1 MPPMHAPA
9 PATAAPAPAPP
20 PASGPL
26 STSPWTLTEADGML
40 YKRMWSAAN
49 AAGRGKVGM
58 QASHA
63 AALAYPYPYPYPSL

>member
-1 MPPMHAPA
+1 
-9 PATAAPAPAPP
+9 
-20 PASGPL
+20 
-26 STSPWTLTEADGML
+26 ML

-63 AALAYPYPYPYPSL
+63 AALAYPYPYPYP